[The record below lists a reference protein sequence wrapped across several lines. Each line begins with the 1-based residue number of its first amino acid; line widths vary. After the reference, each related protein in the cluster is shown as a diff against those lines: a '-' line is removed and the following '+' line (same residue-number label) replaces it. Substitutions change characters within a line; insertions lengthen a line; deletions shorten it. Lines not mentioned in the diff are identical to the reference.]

1 MIISVNINGVLR
13 DILSRFQE
21 IYEKYHDKKVKSEVI
36 TPNLMEYVHFESND
50 DLIDFLYEESPMEV
64 FGQAKE
70 SSQNVIQHLMKLY
83 KEMPE
88 GYRLKIV
95 SDDLG
100 RGKSST
106 LWFLAKY
113 GCVCDE
119 IMFYNSLT
127 IDRVWEETDL
137 FITCDTDIINAR
149 PDNKKLIIVDKIYNK
164 DMICNKRIDNL
175 KEIESLEY
183 ACN

>member
-1 MIISVNINGVLR
+1 MLTTSNIEIQFCSEWFSCAITLSMDIIPL
-13 DILSRFQE
+13 E
-21 IYEKYHDKKVKSEVI
+21 IDRKDTMRVYI
-36 TPNLMEYVHFESND
+36 
-50 DLIDFLYEESPMEV
+50 
-64 FGQAKE
+64 
-70 SSQNVIQHLMKLY
+70 IQ
-83 KEMPE
+83 
-88 GYRLKIV
+88 
-95 SDDLG
+95 
-100 RGKSST
+100 ST

-127 IDRVWEETDL
+127 IDRLWEETDL
-137 FITCDTDIINAR
+137 FITCDIDVINAR

-183 ACN
+183 GCN

>member
-1 MIISVNINGVLR
+1 MIISVSINGVLR
-13 DILSRFQE
+13 DVLSRFQE
-21 IYEKYHDKKVKSEVI
+21 IYEKYHDREVKSEVL
-36 TPNLMEYVHFESND
+36 TPNLMDYVHFESD
-50 DLIDFLYEESPMEV
+50 DELIDFLYEESPMEI

-70 SSQNVIQHLMKLY
+70 SSQNIIQHLMKLY

-88 GYRLKIV
+88 GYRLRIV

-119 IMFYNSLT
+119 IMFYNTLT
-127 IDRVWEETDL
+127 IGRIWE
-137 FITCDTDIINAR
+137 DTDVFVTSDLDVINAK
-149 PDNKKLIIVDKIYNK
+149 PDNKKLIVVDKIYNK
-164 DMICNKRIDNL
+164 DMICDKRINTL

-183 ACN
+183 AI